1 LLPTC
6 AGLGATTF
14 PFGFITVTKA
24 EVVFGCGAGVI
35 VPVIIIVSDA

>member
-1 LLPTC
+1 MFPTL

-24 EVVFGCGAGVI
+24 EVVFGAGAGVM
-35 VPVIIIVSDA
+35 VPVIMMVSDA